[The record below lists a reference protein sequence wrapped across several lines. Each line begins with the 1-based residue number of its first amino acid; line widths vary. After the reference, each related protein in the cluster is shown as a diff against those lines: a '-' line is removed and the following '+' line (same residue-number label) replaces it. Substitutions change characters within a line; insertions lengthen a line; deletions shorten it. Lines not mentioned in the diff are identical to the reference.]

1 MRPDNRYLNPL
12 RGPAAA
18 RFGAAAGLILA
29 CMSTASGGPLDTRAA
44 SCVFQNGGRGPKT
57 GIIYDQYLPSTYLI
71 FVPFGSVT
79 ISIPSRPTPGEILL
93 AKEVPL
99 PALYGGAAGR
109 GAPLK
114 LCPPTTIET
123 FRGNGSPLAGTGD
136 IYPTSVRGI
145 GYRVYYY
152 ISNESRQTAPAV
164 YQNPYSAGVLVYPM
178 NTDNHPQGT
187 NVRTRIEFVA
197 TGEPI
202 ASGTISSGVY
212 GEGGVFGN
220 VTPPIPA
227 LYQVRMSGTVT
238 VAHPTC
244 SITNPAALNV
254 TLPEVSTSQLA
265 ASGTGD
271 TTTTTLGVACS
282 ANRDDA
288 PLITLRANSLASQV
302 PGTLNNELT
311 DSTAAKGVG
320 VQVQYEMPSGNS
332 VPFQQ
337 GIATAGAG
345 HPASALPTNQ
355 WQFRLGAR
363 FARLGSAAELRPGKV
378 RATATVTFT
387 YN

>member
-1 MRPDNRYLNPL
+1 M
-12 RGPAAA
+12 
-18 RFGAAAGLILA
+18 
-29 CMSTASGGPLDTRAA
+29 
-44 SCVFQNGGRGPKT
+44 
-57 GIIYDQYLPSTYLI
+57 I

-79 ISIPSRPTPGEILL
+79 ISIPSRPTPGEVLL

-99 PALYGGAAGR
+99 PTLFEGAAGR

-114 LCPPTTIET
+114 LCPPGTVET
-123 FRGNGSPLAGTGD
+123 FLGDGRPLAGTGD
-136 IYPTSVRGI
+136 IYETSVRGI

-152 ISNESRQTAPAV
+152 LSNESRQTAPV
-164 YQNPYSAGVLVYPM
+164 MYQNPYSAGVLIYPM

-197 TGEPI
+197 TGSRSPAEPS
-202 ASGTISSGVY
+202 APGCMAKEGSSAPSP
-212 GEGGVFGN
+212 
-220 VTPPIPA
+220 PPIPA
-227 LYQVRMSGTVT
+227 LYRVQMSGTVT

-265 ASGTGD
+265 ASGTGG

-311 DSTAAKGVG
+311 DSTAAKGGGRTGTVRDAFRKLG
-320 VQVQYEMPSGNS
+320 ALPARNRHR
-332 VPFQQ
+332 
-337 GIATAGAG
+337 GAG

>member
-1 MRPDNRYLNPL
+1 MRPDNRYLNPP
-12 RGPAAA
+12 RGSAAA
-18 RFGAAAGLILA
+18 RFGAAAGLVLA
-29 CMSTASGGPLDTRAA
+29 CMNTASGGPLDTRASA
-44 SCVFQNGGRGPKT
+44 CTLQLGGTGPRT
-57 GIIYDQYLPSTYLI
+57 GIKYSEYWPMLYNNVLVS
-71 FVPFGSVT
+71 FGNAT
-79 ISIPSRPTPGEILL
+79 ISIPSRPSLGELLL
-93 AKEVPL
+93 AREVPL
-99 PALYGGAAGR
+99 PTLYGGAAGQ
-109 GAPLK
+109 GAALRS
-114 LCPPTTIET
+114 CPSGTVET
-123 FRGNGSPLAGTGD
+123 FLGNGKRVTDD
-136 IYPTSVRGI
+136 IYETSVRGI

-152 ISNESRQTAPAV
+152 ISDQSQQTAPV
-164 YQNPYSAGVLVYPM
+164 MYMNPYPSGVLVYPM

-187 NVRTRIEFVA
+187 NVRTRIELVA

-202 ASGTISSGVY
+202 ASGTINSSQ
-212 GEGGVFGN
+212 VFAVGWSSSA
-220 VTPPIPA
+220 PSPA
-227 LYQVRMSGTVT
+227 PNYYRVQMAGTVT

-254 TLPEVSTSQLA
+254 TLPEVSTALLS
-265 ASGTGD
+265 ASGTGG
-271 TTTTTLGVACS
+271 TTTTTLGVSCS

-337 GIATAGAG
+337 GVATAGAG
-345 HPASALPTNQ
+345 HPAGGLPTNQ